1 MAGGGFTDT
10 GNLKRAHLYEY
21 RITGHFIFACVIAAS
36 GGSLFGYDLG
46 VSGGVTSMDD
56 FLKEFF
62 PTVYE
67 KKHAH
72 LHETDYCKYDNQIL
86 TLFTS
91 SLYFAALVATFGA
104 SYVTRTRGRKASILV
119 GSTSFFI
126 GAIVNAFAKNI
137 AMLII
142 GRCFLGGGIGF
153 GNQAVPLYLSEMA
166 PAKIRGAV
174 NQLFQLTTCLGILAA
189 NFINYGTEKIHPWGW
204 RLSLGLATVPAT
216 IMFAGGIFLP
226 ETPNSLIEQG
236 RLEEGRRILEKVRGT
251 TQVDAEFDDLVDA
264 SNAARA
270 IKHPFKNL
278 LKRKNRPQ
286 LVIGALGI
294 PAFQQL
300 TGNNSIL
307 FYAPVIFQSL
317 GFSNDAA
324 LFSSVI
330 TNAALVVGALM
341 SMAFVDKFGRRA
353 FFLEA
358 GAEMFIVMVAVG
370 ITLALDFGDGK
381 PIPKELASSLWLSY
395 VCLSWLTDGPGA
407 SRLASSERD
416 LPLGDKEEV
425 IFNDKRVIPVL
436 VGSQCLFWSLLPSGN
451 DLIYDKSRFPILQ
464 SSTKSLVVRNP
475 LTVDPS
481 SFSKSSILDGVVVKD
496 AVSSGGS
503 GYVSHDI
510 GSQRN
515 SGNTEGDFASE
526 DEDVDNPIEL
536 AVDDDGDSDDFVEE
550 DLDNP
555 IELVVD
561 RNVSDFSSGN
571 AMYSNGNSTL
581 ESIKSQKSNSIM
593 EFSSKGKHDLSLDQ
607 DGKSN
612 HEISTD
618 NNLPQKELGHI
629 IIAFKS
635 PLIEPEVVS
644 SSTNIIHPRS
654 NGSSSVGSA
663 IQKNDYATSKNN
675 SAKMN
680 NPSRKKMKCEM
691 PPKSITLIDEM
702 NRILVRHRRSSRSMR
717 PRWSSHRDQ
726 EILAVRSQ
734 IENAPVLVND
744 RDLYAPLFQNVSK
757 FKRDI
762 NELRYLDSAHKI
774 FKFNSV
780 LILAELELK

>member
-1 MAGGGFTDT
+1 MEFQFQFQF
-10 GNLKRAHLYEY
+10 
-21 RITGHFIFACVIAAS
+21 HFHRLS
-36 GGSLFGYDLG
+36 
-46 VSGGVTSMDD
+46 
-56 FLKEFF
+56 
-62 PTVYE
+62 
-67 KKHAH
+67 
-72 LHETDYCKYDNQIL
+72 QI
-86 TLFTS
+86 
-91 SLYFAALVATFGA
+91 
-104 SYVTRTRGRKASILV
+104 
-119 GSTSFFI
+119 
-126 GAIVNAFAKNI
+126 
-137 AMLII
+137 
-142 GRCFLGGGIGF
+142 
-153 GNQAVPLYLSEMA
+153 
-166 PAKIRGAV
+166 KIRRW
-174 NQLFQLTTCLGILAA
+174 L
-189 NFINYGTEKIHPWGW
+189 
-204 RLSLGLATVPAT
+204 
-216 IMFAGGIFLP
+216 
-226 ETPNSLIEQG
+226 
-236 RLEEGRRILEKVRGT
+236 
-251 TQVDAEFDDLVDA
+251 
-264 SNAARA
+264 
-270 IKHPFKNL
+270 
-278 LKRKNRPQ
+278 
-286 LVIGALGI
+286 
-294 PAFQQL
+294 
-300 TGNNSIL
+300 
-307 FYAPVIFQSL
+307 
-317 GFSNDAA
+317 
-324 LFSSVI
+324 
-330 TNAALVVGALM
+330 LVVGA
-341 SMAFVDKFGRRA
+341 
-353 FFLEA
+353 
-358 GAEMFIVMVAVG
+358 VA
-370 ITLALDFGDGK
+370 ITHILFQSLLIPYGNAL
-381 PIPKELASSLWLSY
+381 
-395 VCLSWLTDGPGA
+395 
-407 SRLASSERD
+407 R
-416 LPLGDKEEV
+416 
-425 IFNDKRVIPVL
+425 
-436 VGSQCLFWSLLPSGN
+436 SLLPSGN
-451 DLIYDKSRFPILQ
+451 DLIYDKSSFPILQ

-503 GYVSHDI
+503 GYVSHDT

-571 AMYSNGNSTL
+571 AMYSKGNSTL
-581 ESIKSQKSNSIM
+581 ESIKSKKSNSIM

-744 RDLYAPLFQNVSK
+744 QDLYASLFQNVSK
-757 FKRDI
+757 FKRSY
-762 NELRYLDSAHKI
+762 ELMEHTLKIYIYKDGKKPIFHLPILKGLYASEGWFMKLMQGSKHFIVKDPRRAHLFYMPFSSRMLEYTLYVRNSHNRTNLRQYLKEYTQKI
-774 FKFNSV
+774 AAKYPYWNRTGGADHFLVACHDWVFSPFILSFFLSV
-780 LILAELELK
+780 FLYFYCS